1 MDYQIS
7 YEFGKP
13 VDLTPKTSKPG
24 YDKEGNRLLGE
35 QAISPKPEGSRWGWR
50 SLLNNM
56 KFIFGINNIFH
67 AHPPLSV
74 DGFPGRDVFND
85 NSIQRFLYFEIDKRF

>member
-1 MDYQIS
+1 VLS

-13 VDLTPKTSKPG
+13 EEITLKTAMPG

-35 QAISPKPEGSRWGWR
+35 QAISPKPEGPRWGWR

-56 KFIFGINNIFH
+56 KFIFGINNIFD
-67 AHPPLSV
+67 AHQPLSI
-74 DGFPGRDVFND
+74 DGFLGRDVFND
-85 NSIQRFLYFEIDKRF
+85 NSIQRFFYFEIDKRF